1 MITFVLWITIESFLT
16 TTAYRWKTYARKTGG
31 VQGWRR
37 NVSIS
42 SGIFTTITETSRCV
56 AWPESMIEVQ
66 ETFVFALPRFGRVS
80 VFKSIIETKKT
91 TYLH

>member
-37 NVSIS
+37 NVFIS

-56 AWPESMIEVQ
+56 AWPESMTEVQ
-66 ETFVFALPRFGRVS
+66 ETSVFALPRLEKAFAFR
-80 VFKSIIETKKT
+80 SIIETKKMT
-91 TYLH
+91 LLH

>member
-37 NVSIS
+37 NVFIS

-56 AWPESMIEVQ
+56 AWPESMTEVQ
-66 ETFVFALPRFGRVS
+66 ETFVFALPRLEKAFAFR
-80 VFKSIIETKKT
+80 SIIETKKMT
-91 TYLH
+91 SLH

>member
-1 MITFVLWITIESFLT
+1 MITFALWITIESFLT

-31 VQGWRR
+31 VQEWRR
-37 NVSIS
+37 NVFIS
-42 SGIFTTITETSRCV
+42 SGIFTTITETSRYV
-56 AWPESMIEVQ
+56 AWLESMIEVQ
-66 ETFVFALPRFGRVS
+66 ETFVFALPRFGRAS